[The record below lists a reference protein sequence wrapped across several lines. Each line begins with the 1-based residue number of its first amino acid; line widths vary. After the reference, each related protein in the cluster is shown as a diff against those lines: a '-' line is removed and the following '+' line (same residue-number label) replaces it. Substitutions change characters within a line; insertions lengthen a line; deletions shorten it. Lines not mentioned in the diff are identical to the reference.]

1 MAIRRL
7 RVSNFRSFDKVDVSF
22 GDFTL
27 IVGANASGKSNLV
40 EVFRF
45 LRDISRYGL
54 SNAVSIQG
62 GVEYIRNL
70 GTVNSQELSVAV
82 EVEVKDDVIALKRDS
97 KRLVGIRT
105 KEIIYEFCM
114 RFPGRRKDFFVDSDR
129 ITLRCEFFNEPATR
143 PSALRDAKSVGNGDI
158 VLEIEKENKNRKP
171 RLIVPEGVGFGK
183 EDILP
188 PFFTGIKLTDKQL
201 LIETPLTAFLLM
213 GPRMFTDISIFD
225 IDTRQPK
232 RASPV
237 TGRTDLEENGA
248 NLAVVLNSIIENPK
262 KKRRLSNLIHDLL
275 PFAEDLKVVRSYDR
289 SLVFTLRETYN
300 KGKYLPAFLL
310 SDGTITLTAL
320 VVALYFQDRSTM
332 IFEEPERNIHPQLM
346 PRVMNMFKEASKKKQ
361 IIVTT
366 HNPEMVRHAELND
379 ILLIS
384 RTSDGA
390 SRVVKPS
397 ESETVKAFLDSE
409 LGVSDLFVDGLLGV

>member
-1 MAIRRL
+1 M
-7 RVSNFRSFDKVDVSF
+7 
-22 GDFTL
+22 
-27 IVGANASGKSNLV
+27 
-40 EVFRF
+40 
-45 LRDISRYGL
+45 
-54 SNAVSIQG
+54 
-62 GVEYIRNL
+62 
-70 GTVNSQELSVAV
+70 
-82 EVEVKDDVIALKRDS
+82 
-97 KRLVGIRT
+97 
-105 KEIIYEFCM
+105 
-114 RFPGRRKDFFVDSDR
+114 
-129 ITLRCEFFNEPATR
+129 
-143 PSALRDAKSVGNGDI
+143 
-158 VLEIEKENKNRKP
+158 
-171 RLIVPEGVGFGK
+171 
-183 EDILP
+183 
-188 PFFTGIKLTDKQL
+188 
-201 LIETPLTAFLLM
+201 
-213 GPRMFTDISIFD
+213 
-225 IDTRQPK
+225 
-232 RASPV
+232 
-237 TGRTDLEENGA
+237 
-248 NLAVVLNSIIENPK
+248 
-262 KKRRLSNLIHDLL
+262 
-275 PFAEDLKVVRSYDR
+275 RSYDR